1 MHTTPEL
8 NTFAISHR
16 EIAMSRKHP
25 IIAVT
30 GSSGA
35 GTSTVKSSLEHIFE
49 RVGAQAEFV
58 EGDSFHRYNR
68 KDMKKELAKA
78 KKEGRNL
85 SHFGPEGN
93 LFDKQKELFRSYGE
107 TGNGM
112 RRRYVHDEQEA
123 VLYGAKPGTFTEW
136 QALAPDSDLL
146 FYEGLHG
153 GLVWEDINM
162 AEEVDLLIGVA
173 PTINLEWIQKI
184 NRDTSQRGYQPDDVI
199 DIIHRRMYDYMHY
212 IMPQFEHTH
221 INFQRIPIVD
231 TSNPFMVRD
240 IPTAE
245 QSLVLIHFLKDQPS
259 VEYKLNLRGLIEG
272 SFISGFN
279 TLIIPG
285 GKMMYAMELILT
297 QRILDLMKIRGH
309 LQDSQG

>member
-1 MHTTPEL
+1 
-8 NTFAISHR
+8 
-16 EIAMSRKHP
+16 MSRKHP

-35 GTSTVKSSLEHIFE
+35 GTSTVKNALEHIFQ
-49 RVGAQAEFV
+49 RVGARVEFV

-68 KDMKKELAKA
+68 HDMKKELKKA

-93 LFDKQKELFRSYGE
+93 LFDKQKELFHSYGASG
-107 TGNGM
+107 TGK
-112 RRRYVHDEQEA
+112 RRRYVHDEHEA
-123 VLYGAKPGTFTEW
+123 ALYGADPGNFTEW
-136 QALAPDSDLL
+136 EELEPDSDLL

-153 GLVWEDINM
+153 GMICGDINI
-162 AEEVDLLIGVA
+162 AEDVDLLIGVA

-184 NRDTSQRGYQPDDVI
+184 NRDTSERGYQPEDVI
-199 DIIHRRMYDYMHY
+199 DTIHRRMYDYMHY
-212 IMPQFEHTH
+212 IMPQFDHTH
-221 INFQRIPIVD
+221 INFQRIPMVD
-231 TSNPFMVRD
+231 TSNPFNKERG

-245 QSLVLIHFLKDQPS
+245 QSLVLIHFLQNKPS

-279 TLIIPG
+279 TLMIPG
-285 GKMMYAMELILT
+285 GKMAYAMELILT
-297 QRILDLMKIRGH
+297 QSIVELMEKRGH
-309 LQDSQG
+309 MEDKEA